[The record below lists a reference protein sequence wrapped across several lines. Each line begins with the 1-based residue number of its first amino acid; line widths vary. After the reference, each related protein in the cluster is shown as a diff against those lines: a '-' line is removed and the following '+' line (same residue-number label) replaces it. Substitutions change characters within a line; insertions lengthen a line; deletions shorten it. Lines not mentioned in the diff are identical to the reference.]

1 MSTEKPDRNLA
12 MEMVRVTEA
21 AALAAGRWVGRGE
34 KEGADQSAV
43 DAMRLMLDT
52 VSMDGIVVIGEGEK
66 DEAPMLY
73 HGEKVGNGEGPA
85 VDVAVDPID
94 GTRLLSKGMGNALSV
109 VAVAERGT
117 MFDPGPAVYMDKL
130 AVGPEAADAIEL
142 DAGPEENIRKVA
154 KAKGIDPEDVSV
166 VVLDRPRHEDLVAR
180 IRKAGAR
187 VRFITDGDVAGAILA
202 ATPEAA
208 TADILMGVGGT
219 PEGVVGAC
227 ALTCLGGAIY
237 GKLYPRDETEKRA
250 LQDAG
255 YDLDRTL
262 TTQDLVSGQEVFFAA
277 TGVTDGALLRGVRYR
292 ADRALTSSMVMRSH
306 SGTVRHIDSEHQIEK
321 LMRFSSIE
329 YR

>member
-73 HGEKVGNGEGPA
+73 NGEKVGNGEGPA

-117 MFDPGPAVYMDKL
+117 MFDPGPAVYMEKL
-130 AVGPEAADAIEL
+130 AVGPEAAEAIEL
-142 DAGPEENIRKVA
+142 DAGPEENVRKVA
-154 KAKGIDPEDVSV
+154 RAKGIDPEDVSV
-166 VVLDRPRHEDLVAR
+166 VVLDRPRHEDLVTR

-202 ATPEAA
+202 ATSD

-219 PEGVVGAC
+219 PEGVVAAC
-227 ALTCLGGAIY
+227 ALTCVGGAIQ
-237 GKLYPRDETEKRA
+237 GKLYPRDDGERQA
-250 LQDAG
+250 LLDAG
-255 YDLDRTL
+255 YDLEKTL
-262 TTQDLVSGQEVFFAA
+262 TTSELVSGKEVFFAA

-292 ADRALTSSMVMRSH
+292 ADRALNYSMVMRSH
-306 SGTVRHIDSEHQIEK
+306 SGTVRHIDSTHQIEK

>member
-73 HGEKVGNGEGPA
+73 NGEKVGNGEGPA

-109 VAVAERGT
+109 VAVAERGS

-142 DAGPEENIRKVA
+142 DAGPEENVRKVA
-154 KAKGIDPEDVSV
+154 RAKDVDPEDVSV
-166 VVLDRPRHEDLVAR
+166 VVLDRPRHEDLVTR

-202 ATPEAA
+202 ATSES
-208 TADILMGVGGT
+208 ADILMGVGGT
-219 PEGVVGAC
+219 PEGVVAAC
-227 ALTCLGGAIY
+227 ALTCVGGAIQ
-237 GKLYPRDETEKRA
+237 GKLYPRDDGERQA
-250 LQDAG
+250 LLDGG

-262 TTQDLVSGQEVFFAA
+262 TTQDLVSGKEVFFAA
-277 TGVTDGALLRGVRYR
+277 TGVTDGALLRGVRYQ
-292 ADRALTSSMVMRSH
+292 ADRARTYSMVMRSH
-306 SGTVRHIDSEHQIEK
+306 SGTVRHIDSTHQIEK

>member
-73 HGEKVGNGEGPA
+73 NGEKVGNGEGPA

-117 MFDPGPAVYMDKL
+117 MFDPGPAVYMEKL
-130 AVGPEAADAIEL
+130 AVGPEAAEAIEL
-142 DAGPEENIRKVA
+142 DAGPEENVRKVA
-154 KAKGIDPEDVSV
+154 RAKGIDPEDVSV
-166 VVLDRPRHEDLVAR
+166 VVLDRPRHEDLVTR

-202 ATPEAA
+202 ATSD

-219 PEGVVGAC
+219 PEGVVAAC
-227 ALTCLGGAIY
+227 ALTCVGGAIQ
-237 GKLYPRDETEKRA
+237 GKLYPRDDGERQA
-250 LQDAG
+250 LLDAG
-255 YDLDRTL
+255 YDLEKTL
-262 TTQDLVSGQEVFFAA
+262 TTSELVSGKEVFFAA

-292 ADRALTSSMVMRSH
+292 ADRALTYSMVMRSH
-306 SGTVRHIDSEHQIEK
+306 SGTVRHIDSTHQIEK

>member
-21 AALAAGRWVGRGE
+21 AALAAGRWAGKGE

-73 HGEKVGNGEGPA
+73 NGEKVGNGEGPA

-130 AVGPEAADAIEL
+130 AVGPEAAVAIEL
-142 DAGPEENIRKVA
+142 DAGPEENVRKVA
-154 KAKGIDPEDVSV
+154 RAKGIDTEDVSV
-166 VVLDRPRHEDLVAR
+166 VVLDRPRHDDLVSR
-180 IRKAGAR
+180 IRNAGAR

-202 ATPEAA
+202 ATSE

-219 PEGVVGAC
+219 PEGVVAAC
-227 ALTCLGGAIY
+227 ALTCLGGAIQ
-237 GKLYPRDETEKRA
+237 GKLYPRDDGERQA
-250 LQDAG
+250 LLDAG
-255 YDLDRTL
+255 YDLNRTL
-262 TTQDLVSGQEVFFAA
+262 STLDLVSGKEVFFAA

-292 ADRALTSSMVMRSH
+292 ADRALTYSMVMRSH
-306 SGTVRHIDSEHQIEK
+306 SGTVRHIDSTHQIEK
-321 LMRFSSIE
+321 LMRFSPIN

>member
-1 MSTEKPDRNLA
+1 MSSEKPDRNLA

-34 KEGADQSAV
+34 KEGSDQAAV

-52 VSMDGIVVIGEGEK
+52 VTMDGIVVIGEGEK

-73 HGEKVGNGEGPA
+73 NGEKVGTGEGPA

-109 VAVAERGT
+109 LAVAERGT

-130 AVGPEAADAIEL
+130 AVGPEAAGAIEL
-142 DAGPEENIRKVA
+142 DAGPEENVRKVA

-166 VVLDRPRHEDLVAR
+166 VVLDRPRHEDLVTE

-202 ATPEAA
+202 ATSD

-219 PEGVVGAC
+219 PEGVVAAC
-227 ALTCLGGAIY
+227 ALTCLGGAIQ
-237 GKLYPRDETEKRA
+237 GKLYPRDDGERDA
-250 LQDAG
+250 LLNAG
-255 YDLDRTL
+255 YDLQRTL
-262 TTQDLVSGQEVFFAA
+262 TTPDLVSGKEVFFAA

-292 ADRALTSSMVMRSH
+292 ADRAVTSSMVMRSH
-306 SGTVRHIDSEHQIEK
+306 SGTVRHIDSTHQIEK
-321 LMRFSSIE
+321 LMRFSSIQ

>member
-12 MEMVRVTEA
+12 MELVRVTEA

-73 HGEKVGNGEGPA
+73 NGEKVGNGEGPA

-142 DAGPEENIRKVA
+142 EAGPEENIRKVA
-154 KAKGIDPEDVSV
+154 KAKGIDPGDVSV

-208 TADILMGVGGT
+208 TADVLMGVGGT
-219 PEGVVGAC
+219 PEGVVAAC
-227 ALTCLGGAIY
+227 ALTCLGGAIH
-237 GKLYPRDETEKRA
+237 GRLYPRDETEKRA

-255 YDLDRTL
+255 YDLDRRL
-262 TTQDLVSGQEVFFAA
+262 TTTDLVSGKECFFAA
-277 TGVTDGALLRGVRYR
+277 SGVTDGALLRGVRYR

-306 SGTVRHIDSEHQIEK
+306 SGTVRHIDSAHQIEK

>member
-73 HGEKVGNGEGPA
+73 NGEKVGNGEGPA

-117 MFDPGPAVYMDKL
+117 MFDPGPAVYMEKL
-130 AVGPEAADAIEL
+130 AVGPEAAEAIEL

-154 KAKGIDPEDVSV
+154 RAKGIDPEDVSV
-166 VVLDRPRHEDLVAR
+166 VVLDRPRHEDLVTR

-202 ATPEAA
+202 ATSD

-219 PEGVVGAC
+219 PEGVVAAC
-227 ALTCLGGAIY
+227 ALTCVGGAIQ
-237 GKLYPRDETEKRA
+237 GKLYPRDDGERQA
-250 LQDAG
+250 LLDAG
-255 YDLDRTL
+255 YDLEKTL
-262 TTQDLVSGQEVFFAA
+262 TTSELVSGKEVFFAA

-292 ADRALTSSMVMRSH
+292 ADRALTYSMVMRSH
-306 SGTVRHIDSEHQIEK
+306 SGTVRHIDSTHQIEK

>member
-73 HGEKVGNGEGPA
+73 NGEKVGNGEGPA

-117 MFDPGPAVYMDKL
+117 MFDPGPAVYMEKL
-130 AVGPEAADAIEL
+130 AVGPEAAEAIEL
-142 DAGPEENIRKVA
+142 DAGPEENVRKVA

-166 VVLDRPRHEDLVAR
+166 VVLDRPRHEDLVTR

-202 ATPEAA
+202 ASPEA
-208 TADILMGVGGT
+208 ADILMGVGGT
-219 PEGVVGAC
+219 PEGVVAAC
-227 ALTCLGGAIY
+227 ALTCLGGTIQ
-237 GKLYPRDETEKRA
+237 GKLYPRDDGERDA
-250 LQDAG
+250 LLDAG
-255 YDLDRTL
+255 YDLEQTL
-262 TTQDLVSGQEVFFAA
+262 TTQDLVSGKEVFFAA

-292 ADRALTSSMVMRSH
+292 ADRALTYSMVMRSH
-306 SGTVRHIDSEHQIEK
+306 SGTVRLIDSTHQIEK